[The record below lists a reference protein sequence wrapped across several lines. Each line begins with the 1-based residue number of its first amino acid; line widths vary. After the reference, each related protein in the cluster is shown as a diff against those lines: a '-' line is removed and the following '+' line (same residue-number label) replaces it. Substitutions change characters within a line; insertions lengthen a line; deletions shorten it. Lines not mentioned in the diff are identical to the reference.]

1 MVTSIDIPSS
11 SSTGMSPFVLY
22 RRLQQTAEQNAG
34 SAKQSSTQDALAKQL
49 MDIKNTQIR
58 IRNVQIK
65 ADNALAVS
73 DAAYVQ
79 NRMNSA
85 TTVNELVNDDRVL
98 RVLAR
103 AFGVTDLYTFNKQRL
118 KDVLLSDLNDPNS
131 VARRGTTK
139 ELELARKFDLGATG
153 ALADTN
159 GNAITIDANGKVRN
173 DGTGT
178 ALEPGLAKIKNL
190 VINNSGQVALNTDG
204 SVLTSGNLPNAVA
217 NAYTKAVTKT
227 PEKELTLPA
236 NNTSKVYEFDSPEF
250 QRFRGRADIQ
260 REEEYFK
267 ANVKN
272 LKSVD
277 DFFADKRIMR
287 FVLSAYDLESELTNT
302 GKIRKILESDLSD
315 VDSLANRFQDPRFK
329 QLAQDLNFFG
339 AKVSKLTSQSTV
351 DNIVTKYERI
361 KYEQSL
367 DEQAPG
373 VRAAIEFKRRAK
385 DVTQTVQL
393 LGDSVLR
400 EVVTVANNIPKQIAV
415 QEVDAQVTAL
425 ERKVD
430 VKKLKDATE
439 VDKMVIRY
447 LNNKAAETSGN
458 KGSYLLN
465 LFG

>member
-1 MVTSIDIPSS
+1 MVTSIDIPTSS
-11 SSTGMSPFVLY
+11 SSGMSPFVLY
-22 RRLQQTAEQNAG
+22 RRLQQTAEKNAG
-34 SAKQSSTQDALAKQL
+34 DAKEASNQDALAKQL
-49 MDIKNTQIR
+49 LDIKNMQIR
-58 IRNVQIK
+58 IRNVQVK

-73 DAAYVQ
+73 DATYVQ

-98 RVLAR
+98 KVLAN
-103 AFGVTDLYTFNKQRL
+103 AYGVSDLYTFNKQRL
-118 KDVLLSDLNDPNS
+118 KDVLLSDLNDANS

-139 ELELARKFDLGATG
+139 ELELARKFNLGATG
-153 ALADTN
+153 SLTDTN
-159 GNAITIDANGKVRN
+159 GNAVTIDSNGKVRN

-178 ALEPGLAKIKNL
+178 PLEAGLAKIKNL

-204 SVLTSGNLPNAVA
+204 SVLTSGNLPNATA
-217 NAYTKAVTKT
+217 NAYTKAKTKT
-227 PEKELTLPA
+227 PEKEQTLPA
-236 NNTSKVYEFDSPEF
+236 NTTSKVYEFDSPEF
-250 QRFRGRADIQ
+250 QRFRSRADIQ

-267 ANVKN
+267 SNVKN

-287 FVLSAYDLESELTNT
+287 FVLSAYDLESELPNT
-302 GKIRKILESDLSD
+302 GKIRKIMESNLSD
-315 VDSLANRFQDPRFK
+315 VDSLANRFQDARFK
-329 QLAQDLNFFG
+329 QLAQDLDFFG
-339 AKVSKLTSQSTV
+339 SKVGKLTSQSV
-351 DNIVTKYERI
+351 IDNITTKYERL

-373 VRAAIEFKRRAK
+373 VRAALEFKRRAK

-415 QEVDAQVTAL
+415 QEVGAQITAL

-430 VKKLKDATE
+430 IKKFKDSSE

-447 LNNKAAETSGN
+447 LNNKASEAAGATGN
-458 KGSYLLN
+458 YLLN